1 MRAASIDARG
11 RLIESAP
18 AARTFAPVWIRT
30 VALAGIVCLAAG
42 LRLASLRSV
51 PNNLFYDAAVRSMAQ
66 SWHNFF
72 YAAFEPGGRVAIDK
86 PPIDLWLQV
95 ASVKLLGFNSFALK
109 LPEALAGTAAIPL
122 IYALVRRLFGTGAGL
137 VSALALAVLPITVL
151 TSRSDTMDTLMMT
164 LVLVAAWLVVRAVE
178 TNRSRYL
185 FAAAAVMGIDF
196 NVKLFEALLPVPAL

>member
-30 VALAGIVCLAAG
+30 VALTGIVFLAAG
-42 LRLASLRSV
+42 LRVASLRSV

-72 YAAFEPGGRVAIDK
+72 YAAFEPGGRVSIDK

-109 LPEALAGTAAIPL
+109 LPEAVAGTAAV
-122 IYALVRRLFGTGAGL
+122 ALAYDVVRRLFGTGAGL
-137 VSALALAVLPITVL
+137 VSPLALAVLPITVL
-151 TSRSDTMDTLMMT
+151 TSRRDTMDTLMMM
-164 LVLVAAWLVVRAVE
+164 LILVAAWLVIRAAE
-178 TNRSRYL
+178 TGRARFLYL
-185 FAAAAVMGIDF
+185 A
-196 NVKLFEALLPVPAL
+196 